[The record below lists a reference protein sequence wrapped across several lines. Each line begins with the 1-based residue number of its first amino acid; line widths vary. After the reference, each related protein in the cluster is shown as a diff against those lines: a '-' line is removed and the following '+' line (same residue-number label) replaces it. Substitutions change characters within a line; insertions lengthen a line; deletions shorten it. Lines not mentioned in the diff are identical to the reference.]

1 MRVAISRIEMRLCA
15 CRAVVQ
21 TVIDVLEHE
30 SGSHS
35 EVHVETTDR
44 PGLLTDIVHWLKD
57 TSVNVIS
64 AEVDTE
70 GRTAKDTFF
79 VTYHGEPLN
88 ANMETLVSNVLQY
101 NLSMAEVEA
110 EESY

>member
-1 MRVAISRIEMRLCA
+1 MVDI
-15 CRAVVQ
+15 
-21 TVIDVLEHE
+21 LEHE

-35 EVHVETTDR
+35 EVYVETTDR

-57 TSVNVIS
+57 TSINVIS

-70 GRTAKDTFF
+70 GKIAKDTFF
-79 VTYHGEPLN
+79 VTYHGEALN